1 MTLKEMYE
9 SIGSNYDNVLGR
21 LMTEA
26 LVSKFVFLF
35 QKDDSFG
42 NLETSFNEKNRDEAF
57 RAAHTLKGVAQNL
70 GFDRLYQKS
79 SELTEFLRGREDGL
93 SGDNYDE
100 AYRLYEQVKAEH
112 DNTMAA
118 IDLLE
123 KQDE

>member
-26 LVSKFVFLF
+26 LVSKFVLLF
-35 QKDDSFG
+35 QEDDSFG
-42 NLETSFNEKNRDEAF
+42 KLETSFNENNRDEAF

-93 SGDNYDE
+93 SSENYNE
-100 AYRLYEQVKAEH
+100 AYRLYEQVKAEY

-118 IDLLE
+118 IDSLE
-123 KQDE
+123 K

>member
-26 LVSKFVFLF
+26 LVSKFVLLF
-35 QKDDSFG
+35 QEDDSFG
-42 NLETSFNEKNRDEAF
+42 KLETSFNEKNRDEAF

-93 SGDNYDE
+93 SSENYNE
-100 AYRLYEQVKAEH
+100 AYRLYEQVKAEY

-118 IDLLE
+118 IDSLE
-123 KQDE
+123 K

>member
-35 QKDDSFG
+35 KEDDSFG

-100 AYRLYEQVKAEH
+100 GYRLYEQVKAEH